1 MARCHNR
8 LLFLCASFFPHQ
20 QPIGE
25 QIRPAAILFWHRA
38 LMQAQKWSTLHV
50 SGIPWSECGHT
61 AEATIPTTPGGS
73 LQRVIGTVTVRLTAS
88 DHSVQELKA
97 VVEAKEAEK
106 VEVQKQLH
114 ELQIQGHSRDA
125 APREDHEAV
134 QGIIGDM
141 EAHGIGELGCTVS

>member
-1 MARCHNR
+1 M
-8 LLFLCASFFPHQ
+8 S
-20 QPIGE
+20 
-25 QIRPAAILFWHRA
+25 
-38 LMQAQKWSTLHV
+38 
-50 SGIPWSECGHT
+50 
-61 AEATIPTTPGGS
+61 TTPGGS
-73 LQRVIGTVTVRLTAS
+73 LQRVIGMVTVRLTAS

-114 ELQIQGHSRDA
+114 ELQIQGRSRDA

-141 EAHGIGELGCTVS
+141 EAHGIGELGCTVL